1 MDLHEYP
8 RPANDTGI
16 GVHWTV
22 GFASTIGMGKIR
34 DFWLPELKAMGVKWV
49 KIFNH
54 DGAIDFAELLLAEG
68 LMPVVRIYRPSPYP
82 SAFDLRDVVHIDALI
97 RAGVRYFEFNPEP
110 DQDTEWKG
118 GRVPANAIELA
129 VENIITNL
137 DTILERG
144 GMPAI
149 PAVSNGSRWDLVGK
163 IVARGRKDIFNGPV
177 WHAIHNYSRNR
188 PLDYPYDIG
197 NQEGASYT
205 LRFYQTLAD
214 ETWGEDAWRGRAL
227 HEVNKLRLERCNPG
241 ATIMDDNACW
251 LAYEFIDARN
261 RRHLGRSI
269 PILSTECGYLVGED
283 GDARYPATTPDLHMA
298 QTLEACRVM
307 MGTSN
312 RFQSAPDYYF
322 CSNSWLLGNNV
333 LGNAS
338 NWCEHH
344 AWYSDRWGGKA
355 LPIVRALR
363 AEPKAVRRWQE
374 DVPVGARTVLHG
386 TVLHAGDRR
395 TLILEKGGLEVARAT
410 LDANSRYVIPDLLP
424 GNYSLRVE
432 GTAVEQP
439 VNLTPGQESATV
451 NLDLAEIV
459 ALSGST
465 LTGKVRGGAGAVV
478 LLLRTN
484 DGEEWVTMAKD
495 EGSFKFVDLP
505 PGFYNVR
512 VQGEGSHVSGVMLDG
527 KNVREVELA
536 VAGWGH
542 TIHTIET
549 TGARGPSIR
558 CRVEGKPDILVQAH
572 NGDWHS
578 EPAQT
583 GSAPEIGPDTCEI
596 PVMEPGYYVVEAS
609 GLTTP
614 TGEPVKLEAYVNV
627 ERRAIPLVEFVYSD
641 LEYLSTDLRN
651 SAIRGRVIG
660 GCTPDRRLQV
670 RLTDDQAHRLEVAVS
685 AECTFAFE
693 GLGAGQYSVELV
705 GFADV
710 ASRSDISLDGKNTV
724 AIELMAPVEDTFSA
738 SALRRRSSLPNGIS
752 VIAGSAPDGAGRVAK
767 LTDSVGNEVRQVVNP
782 DNTFRFEGLV
792 GGTYLLTIEGG
803 YEQAGLIVDGESG
816 LEIIFQTLNSTW
828 EAKASPAGSMPGFSV
843 VRVEVEG
850 MRGLPVYIWKEDWEG
865 MMRRTG
871 SKPEYGDCA
880 AEFSP
885 LGPGHYMVE
894 PEGIG
899 VWVDVE
905 LTGLEVV
912 WIDFRRKS
920 VPSSPN
926 IVQPLARPIAT
937 PPPAPQAPQPNAAPV
952 ESWDEG
958 AGGFDEG
965 VEADFG
971 GDATDSPALD
981 VPALDVPALDVSEDE
996 WGAMASS
1003 PRPQSPTFEE
1013 PYYEDEPTFTD
1024 EGEDS
1029 FESEGNRA
1037 QTAGNENIG
1046 TESPAEESS
1055 WFSSMVSSSSMEF
1068 QLPSLTRG
1076 EDDDDLDDF
1085 DGDFE
1090 DDELDEGD
1098 FEEEAGDEADVEAVA
1113 DQVGAAEE
1121 SPAASESREDESAP
1135 IADAPLTL
1143 LIPTPVTDLDDL
1155 AALVRFVANTHST
1168 MARTVE
1174 EVPDG
1179 NRVLL
1184 IGTTGVEDWS
1194 EVEGQLASRGLIFE
1208 RVTKRLSEAL
1218 ADDSLSGL

>member
-16 GVHWTV
+16 GVHWTI
-22 GFASTIGMGKIR
+22 GFASTIGIGKIR
-34 DFWLPELKAMGVKWV
+34 DFWIPELKAMGVKWV

-68 LMPVVRIYRPSPYP
+68 LMPIVRIYRPSPYP
-82 SAFDLRDVVHIDALI
+82 SAFDLRDIVHIDALI

-149 PAVSNGSRWDLVGK
+149 PALSNGSRWDLVGK
-163 IVARGRKDIFNGPV
+163 IVSRGRKDIFNGPV
-177 WHAIHNYSRNR
+177 WQALHNYSRNR

-227 HEVNKLRLERCNPG
+227 HEVNKLRLDRCNPG

-251 LAYEFIDARN
+251 LAYEFTDARI
-261 RRHLGRSI
+261 RRHLGHSI

-312 RFQSAPDYYF
+312 RFQAAPDYYF
-322 CSNSWLLGNNV
+322 CSAFWLLGNAS

-338 NWCEHH
+338 SWAEHH
-344 AWYSDRWGGKA
+344 AWYSDRWGGNA

-386 TVLHAGDRR
+386 TVQHVGDLR
-395 TLILEKGGLEVARAT
+395 TLILEKGGVEVARAT

-432 GTAVEQP
+432 GTAIEQP
-439 VNLTPGQESATV
+439 VNLTPGQASAIV
-451 NLDLAEIV
+451 NLDLAETF

-478 LLLRTN
+478 LLLRTS

-505 PGFYNVR
+505 PGFYNAR
-512 VQGEGSHVSGVMLDG
+512 VQGEGSHASGIMLDG

-542 TIHTIET
+542 TIQTVET
-549 TGARGPSIR
+549 TGAHGAAIR
-558 CRVEGKPDILVQAH
+558 CRVENKTGITVRAH

-578 EPAQT
+578 EAVAT
-583 GSAPEIGPDTCEI
+583 GSAPEIGPDACEI
-596 PVMEPGYYVVEAS
+596 SVPEVGYYVLEVI
-609 GLTTP
+609 GLTTLS
-614 TGEPVKLEAYVNV
+614 GEPVKLEAYVNV
-627 ERRAIPLVEFVYSD
+627 ERRALPLVEFVYSD
-641 LEYLSTDLRN
+641 LEYQPTDLRN
-651 SAIRGRVIG
+651 SAIRGRVVG
-660 GCTPDRRLQV
+660 GCTPARRMHV
-670 RLTDDQAHRLEVAVS
+670 RLTDEQAQRVEQAVS
-685 AECTFAFE
+685 DECTFAFD
-693 GLGAGQYSVELV
+693 GLGAGQYTVELV
-705 GFADV
+705 GYADV
-710 ASRSDISLDGKNTV
+710 ASLSDIALDGKNTV

-738 SALRRRSSLPNGIS
+738 AAQQRRSSHPQGNSIL
-752 VIAGSAPDGAGRVAK
+752 AGSAPEAAGRVAK
-767 LTDSVGNEVRQVVNP
+767 LTDTVGNEVRQVVDP
-782 DNTFRFEGLV
+782 DNTFRFEGLRPGV
-792 GGTYLLTIEGG
+792 YLLTIEGG
-803 YEQAGLIVDGESG
+803 YEQPGLVIDGENA
-816 LEIIFQTLNSTW
+816 LEVIFQTLTATW

-850 MRGLPVYIWKEDWEG
+850 MRALPIYIWKEDWEG

-871 SKPEYGDCA
+871 SKPEYGDFA

-899 VWVDVE
+899 VWMDVE

-920 VPSSPN
+920 VPTSPN
-926 IVQPLARPIAT
+926 IVQPLARSTTT
-937 PPPAPQAPQPNAAPV
+937 PLAAPTP
-952 ESWDEG
+952 SPDHADRHRG
-958 AGGFDEG
+958 AP
-965 VEADFG
+965 
-971 GDATDSPALD
+971 ATVDSSP
-981 VPALDVPALDVSEDE
+981 DVS
-996 WGAMASS
+996 
-1003 PRPQSPTFEE
+1003 PE
-1013 PYYEDEPTFTD
+1013 PYYDGDEPNFDDESDFEEHYGDAPHVSSGTYATDLVHPHALDDPDDVTNATKAEDAEDED
-1024 EGEDS
+1024 EDDS
-1029 FESEGNRA
+1029 SGWRSSLATSASMDFSF
-1037 QTAGNENIG
+1037 
-1046 TESPAEESS
+1046 PA
-1055 WFSSMVSSSSMEF
+1055 
-1068 QLPSLTRG
+1068 LTRRDADF
-1076 EDDDDLDDF
+1076 DDDSDDDPDDDIDDESDDRFENEPEFDF
-1085 DGDFE
+1085 DDDPDFE
-1090 DDELDEGD
+1090 DELVAEG
-1098 FEEEAGDEADVEAVA
+1098 EAAPSEDASLGDGVSEADAETSPPDAS
-1113 DQVGAAEE
+1113 GAPDTPNAK
-1121 SPAASESREDESAP
+1121 SL
-1135 IADAPLTL
+1135 PLTL
-1143 LIPTPVTDLDDL
+1143 LIPTPVTDVDDL
-1155 AALVRFVANTHST
+1155 SALVRFVQST
-1168 MARTVE
+1168 QAYLARTVE
-1174 EVPDG
+1174 EVPNN

-1184 IGTTGVEDWS
+1184 IGTTGTEDWS
-1194 EVEGQLASRGLIFE
+1194 EVERQLAVRGLKYDI
-1208 RVTKRLSEAL
+1208 VTGKLAEAL
-1218 ADDSLSGL
+1218 VDDKRFGL